1 MPNGDTY
8 GLFEVKDYISCLGL
22 WKYPNPPA
30 MIQHRSD
37 AEYKASLLQCIRVNR
52 TRRDYIGKM
61 EVKVAQA
68 ALRGLKP

>member
-8 GLFEVKDYISCLGL
+8 GLFEVQDYIACLGL

-37 AEYKASLLQCIRVNR
+37 AEYAAALNQCIRVNKA
-52 TRRDYIGKM
+52 RRDYIGKM
-61 EVKVAQA
+61 EVKVAKSE
-68 ALRGLKP
+68 LKKLK